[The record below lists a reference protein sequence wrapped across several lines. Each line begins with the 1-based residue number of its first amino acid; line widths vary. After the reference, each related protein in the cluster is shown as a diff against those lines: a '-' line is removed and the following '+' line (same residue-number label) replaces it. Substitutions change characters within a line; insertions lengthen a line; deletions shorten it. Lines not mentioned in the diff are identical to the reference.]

1 MVSLSLLAVALVAA
15 GSVRAEPG
23 LMVGVHDDQIKWR
36 SQPRTILASV
46 ESLGLDA
53 MRVTLAW
60 RPGRR
65 NLTARHHH
73 ELRRI
78 LAAHRR
84 GVRVVVGVYGRA
96 GDAPTTPRARED
108 YCRFVR
114 NVLVRYSE
122 IRDVLIWHEANS
134 DSFWRTQE
142 PAPENYAALLA
153 RCWDVLHS
161 SVVGANVVTS
171 TAASHDPVGFLA
183 AVAASYRASGR
194 TRPLFDTVGHNP
206 YPFYP
211 GEPPAVTHD
220 VYVGQGDHARLVG
233 ALDLGFVGT
242 AQPPTPI
249 WYLEDG
255 FQTAVMHPRQALYA
269 GQESVTGV
277 VSAASQAAQLAAA
290 LRLAYCQPR
299 VEAFFNFL
307 LVDEPSLGRW
317 QSGLLWADWRRKPA
331 FAAYRSAIAEV
342 RAGTVACASPGVI
355 GRAPLSPSPAPEPVW
370 P

>member
-1 MVSLSLLAVALVAA
+1 MLSLTLLAVALVAA
-15 GSVRAEPG
+15 GSARAEPG

-36 SQPRTILASV
+36 SQPRRILASV

-65 NLTARHHH
+65 NLTVRHHH

-78 LAAHRR
+78 LAAQRR
-84 GVRVVVGVYGRA
+84 GVRVVLGVYGRA
-96 GDAPTTPRARED
+96 GDAPTTPWARED

-114 NVLVRYSE
+114 NILVRYSE
-122 IRDVLIWHEANS
+122 IRDVVIWNEANS
-134 DSFWRTQE
+134 DTFWRPRE
-142 PAPENYAALLA
+142 SAADGYAALLA
-153 RCWDVLHS
+153 RCWDLLHA
-161 SVVGANVVTS
+161 SVAGANVVTS
-171 TAASHDPVGFLA
+171 TAASHDPVGFLT

-194 TRPLFDTVGHNP
+194 PRPLLDTVGHNP

-211 GEPPAVTHD
+211 GEPPSATHE
-220 VYVGQGDHARLVG
+220 VYVGQGDHGRLVG
-233 ALDLGFVGT
+233 ALDLMFAGT

-255 FQTAVMHPRQALYA
+255 FQSAVTRPREALYA

-277 VSAASQAAQLAAA
+277 VSAADQAAQLATA

-307 LVDEPSLGRW
+307 LADEPSLGRW
-317 QSGLLWADWRRKPA
+317 QSGLLWANGRRKPA
-331 FAAYRSAIAEV
+331 FAAYRTAIAEV
-342 RAGTVACASPGVI
+342 RAGTVACAPGMS
-355 GRAPLSPSPAPEPVW
+355 GRPPLSPSPARARVSP
-370 P
+370 